1 MKHVPRSMRAPP
13 ALITSE
19 GQTMFSA
26 KIDALIIAS
35 LTVFTDMAALS
46 TMSQPFSSWIPVSFA
61 ALSILGTVL
70 TIDLLAGNPIAKMIV
85 EARYREN
92 P

>member
-1 MKHVPRSMRAPP
+1 
-13 ALITSE
+13 
-19 GQTMFSA
+19 MFSA